1 MGAKYRKVDPKIWND
16 EIVDNM
22 TKDEVFCML
31 WLLTSNVT
39 NRCGISVF
47 SLGDAADRNRL
58 EKQSDA
64 LALVQ
69 RVSEKLDWPMEK
81 VTRSTVV
88 MVLPK
93 FFLYNTVYNEKHLK
107 GVLADLHETP
117 RCDVVR
123 DNIDRLKSHVA
134 SHLHAVWDTLWHT
147 LWHTQ
152 GSGYAKPVTVS
163 VPVTVSGNSTKK
175 VERQI
180 NDKETTNKIH
190 GCTTSPCTVCEHYKT
205 HHPTARPGDKERK
218 LIRDRLKE
226 GYTVDDLKRA
236 IDGCHRTPHNLG
248 DNERG
253 TKYLSLSL
261 IMRSSSHVIRFLE
274 NADNPVP
281 VVRKGS
287 SQNFDAKRTD
297 NGDPDFGVM

>member
-64 LALVQ
+64 LSLVEK
-69 RVSEKLDWPMEK
+69 VSDKLDWPMEK

-107 GVLADLHETP
+107 GVMSDLHETP
-117 RCDVVR
+117 RCDVVK
-123 DNIDRLKSHVA
+123 DNIARLKSHVA
-134 SHLHAVWDTLWHT
+134 SHLYSVWDTLWDT
-147 LWHTQ
+147 VYDTQ
-152 GSGYAKPVTVS
+152 GARYSKPVTVS
-163 VPVTVSGNSTKK
+163 VPVSVSVKENSTSADGDRCDDSNLGDGKMALLF
-175 VERQI
+175 I
-180 NDKETTNKIH
+180 
-190 GCTTSPCTVCEHYKT
+190 CEHYKT

-274 NADNPVP
+274 NADNPIP
-281 VVRKGS
+281 VIRKGS